1 MRKIYLASALA
12 LFSVALLGIVLSVQA
27 NTPPPPDQYA
37 VGGEIIPYNP
47 MAYLLNP
54 MLVAV
59 VIVAAIIIASITIEG
74 FPIRITIEK
83 Q

>member
-1 MRKIYLASALA
+1 
-12 LFSVALLGIVLSVQA
+12 
-27 NTPPPPDQYA
+27 
-37 VGGEIIPYNP
+37 
-47 MAYLLNP
+47 